1 LQEDAPA
8 SRARVTFASTVGV
21 DDDVIQGGVSQCKG

>member
-21 DDDVIQGGVSQCKG
+21 NDDVIQEDVSR